1 MQGRRPRSQA
11 LCSRRALALQA
22 RAQAKPTLE
31 MGRFQIDQTA
41 KTLIFVDIQ
50 AEALLGATL
59 RTMVWLIW
67 LIAFEEKHHAALV
80 LLQDAK

>member
-31 MGRFQIDQTA
+31 MGRFQIDQAA

-59 RTMVWLIW
+59 RTMVWLI
-67 LIAFEEKHHAALV
+67 AFEEKHHAALV